1 MLALWGELVAPK
13 IQLGGLYI
21 MEATVK
27 DGVMT
32 LKFPVADAKSAPLSK
47 SGKSRILFSS
57 GGFATVD
64 GYQISLNVIPA
75 K

>member
-1 MLALWGELVAPK
+1 
-13 IQLGGLYI
+13 